1 MMECCDDQWVSD
13 YPYRALHERGRHV
26 NLGF

>member
-1 MMECCDDQWVSD
+1 MMGCCDDQWISD

-26 NLGF
+26 NLGL